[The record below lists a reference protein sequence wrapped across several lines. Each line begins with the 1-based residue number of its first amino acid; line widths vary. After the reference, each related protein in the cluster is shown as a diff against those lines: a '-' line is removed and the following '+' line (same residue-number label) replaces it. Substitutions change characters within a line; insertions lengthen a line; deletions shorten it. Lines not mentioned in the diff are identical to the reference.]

1 MVLALQPGCPTGLPC
16 AGQPCNTGLPEHSL
30 PVVSAG
36 TAGLTDARPRHHLHL
51 PLPLRLLRRRRPGG
65 CGVLWSPRPRG
76 PPHLHRRGRVPRA
89 CFLIVCNACLAR
101 LGRCRVRDD
110 CPSGRPYEFLTG
122 SVTRKSPNRSPYVPT
137 IRAATPA
144 SARTISVFVLGSY
157 SDVGPC
163 ALPR

>member
-1 MVLALQPGCPTGLPC
+1 MPDLVITYTFRSPC
-16 AGQPCNTGLPEHSL
+16 ACCAVVAQEDVEYSGPHDLEGRHTFTGGVECHAPASSSSATLAWPAWA
-30 PVVSAG
+30 VVGFAT
-36 TAGLTDARPRHHLHL
+36 TA
-51 PLPLRLLRRRRPGG
+51 
-65 CGVLWSPRPRG
+65 
-76 PPHLHRRGRVPRA
+76 
-89 CFLIVCNACLAR
+89 
-101 LGRCRVRDD
+101 
-110 CPSGRPYEFLTG
+110 PSGRPYEFLTG